1 MGVVGIDGIES
12 AGGPGW
18 RLAPRAGAPR
28 EQAGALASIVPKSP
42 CACISKKAK
51 DDAGGGAPNE
61 FNLAKGTEE
70 FSDINPQP
78 QHFFP
83 FILGFFLFI
92 LHFIYKA
99 HARARGPNESS
110 KEKTGEGG
118 REGRREGG
126 RDERDQEGAEGVLL
140 WGPVSTRF
148 HSHSSVSLSASLLFF
163 IFLSSLSPSP
173 YFIQFL
179 NV

>member
-1 MGVVGIDGIES
+1 
-12 AGGPGW
+12 
-18 RLAPRAGAPR
+18 
-28 EQAGALASIVPKSP
+28 
-42 CACISKKAK
+42 
-51 DDAGGGAPNE
+51 
-61 FNLAKGTEE
+61 
-70 FSDINPQP
+70 
-78 QHFFP
+78 
-83 FILGFFLFI
+83 